1 VSVNIAMWSGPRNIS
16 TAMMR
21 AFENRPDT
29 AVIDEPFYAAF
40 LVRSGLG
47 HPMRQEVLAAHE
59 ADPAAVMGVLAGE
72 APGGAAV
79 FYQKQMTHHM
89 LPGFD
94 GPWMDHCRHAF
105 LIRAP
110 ERVLASYVRKR
121 AEVSA
126 EDIGFRRQGELFDEI
141 AARTGAPPP
150 VIDADDILAE
160 PRGALTALCAAL
172 AIAFEEAMLAWPAG
186 SRASDGAWAPAWY
199 DAVER
204 STGFAPPPPPAAPL
218 RGALAAIAEEVR
230 PIYERLRRHRI
241 FGVTRESLSSP

>member
-1 VSVNIAMWSGPRNIS
+1 MWSGPRNIS

-40 LVRSGLG
+40 LVRTGLG
-47 HPMRQEVLAAHE
+47 HPMREEVLAAQE
-59 ADPAAVMGVLAGE
+59 SDPAAVARLLAGE

-79 FYQKQMTHHM
+79 FYQKHMTHHM
-89 LPGFD
+89 LSGLD
-94 GPWMDHCRHAF
+94 GPWMDRCRHAF

-126 EDIGFRRQGELFDEI
+126 EDIGFRRQGELFEEI
-141 AARTGAPPP
+141 AERSGATPP
-150 VIDADDILAE
+150 VIDADDVLAD

-172 AIAFEEAMLAWPAG
+172 AIPFDDAMLAWPAG
-186 SRASDGAWAPAWY
+186 RRASDGAWAPAWY

-204 STGFAPPPPPAAPL
+204 STGFAPPPASLESLPAP
-218 RGALAAIAEEVR
+218 LAAIADEVR
-230 PIYERLRRHRI
+230 PIYEKLQRYRI
-241 FGVTRESLSSP
+241 FGISPP